1 MITILLLLAAAY
13 VAHWWWTRKP
23 TTRHDAGASAAARAR
38 QLRTPLVRLAT
49 ALGIDTRAERQAR
62 NWEAGAVGE
71 ERAAGRLA
79 PLARQGWA
87 LRFDLALPPGEGP
100 ANVDALAISPNG
112 AVFVLD
118 PKLWTRR
125 YSVTVRTGRVWHGN
139 RDVSGRITSARDE
152 AAAVSRALGLPV
164 TSVAAIVAIEGAPL
178 VGPHGR
184 PVAEL
189 AFQGVRIVPAE
200 VIPAVLR
207 EAARIPGQRRAADLV
222 AAADRTLPPYTRR

>member
-1 MITILLLLAAAY
+1 
-13 VAHWWWTRKP
+13 
-23 TTRHDAGASAAARAR
+23 RAR

-71 ERAAGRLA
+71 KRAAGRLA
-79 PLARQGWA
+79 PLTRQGWA
-87 LRFDLALPPGEGP
+87 LRYDLALPPGEGP

-118 PKLWTRR
+118 PKLWASC
-125 YSVTVRTGRVWHGN
+125 YPVTVRTGRVWHGDH
-139 RDVSGRITSARDE
+139 DVTSWITSARDE
-152 AAAVSRALGLPV
+152 AAAVSRALGVPV
-164 TSVAAIVAIEGAPL
+164 TAIVAIEGAPL

-184 PVAEL
+184 PAAEL
-189 AFQGVRIVPAE
+189 GFRGVRIVPAT
-200 VIPAVLR
+200 VLPAVLR

-222 AAADRTLPPYTRR
+222 AAADRALPSYTRR